1 MRSAI
6 LLYVRFGRIF
16 YFGDVPALENLVIC
30 NSNLI
35 FHPITR
41 LIAESFG
48 ANPLEPNTAE
58 EIQRTGEV
66 TLKFFEMICQMDEK
80 TKQTDIKKIVELLK
94 HLHVISEIKNGCHIS
109 KVEALE
115 FISDLLNIVELLLFI
130 LGKCYICTQLL

>member
-6 LLYVRFGRIF
+6 ILYVRFGRIF
-16 YFGDVPALENLVIC
+16 YFGDVPALENLVIF

-66 TLKFFEMICQMDEK
+66 TLKF
-80 TKQTDIKKIVELLK
+80 
-94 HLHVISEIKNGCHIS
+94 
-109 KVEALE
+109 
-115 FISDLLNIVELLLFI
+115 
-130 LGKCYICTQLL
+130 